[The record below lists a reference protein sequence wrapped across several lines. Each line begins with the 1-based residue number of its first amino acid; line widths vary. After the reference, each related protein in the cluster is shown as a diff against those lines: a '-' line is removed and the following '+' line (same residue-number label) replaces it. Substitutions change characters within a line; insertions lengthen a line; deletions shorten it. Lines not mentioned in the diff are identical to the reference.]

1 MPPPNLMF
9 TLFRARNQTVECYID
24 HYYGR
29 PAIASPAPLL
39 RHAGVHRPHLDAARS
54 TGSPRRARIAGP
66 TAQRLLRPNTK
77 SAQLL
82 PASCRRNLRPRAR
95 QRPRHRPR
103 AGGRHH
109 RRLRHTQNR
118 RLQSDD
124 YGAQLIPWP
133 PKPSRLRKVKPN
145 GAKKPMCIAA

>member
-66 TAQRLLRPNTK
+66 TAQRLLRSNTK

-82 PASCRRNLRPRAR
+82 PASCRRNLRPLPATI
-95 QRPRHRPR
+95 
-103 AGGRHH
+103 HH
-109 RRLRHTQNR
+109 
-118 RLQSDD
+118 
-124 YGAQLIPWP
+124 IPQP
-133 PKPSRLRKVKPN
+133 TYPITHVTSSFPELSHLTP
-145 GAKKPMCIAA
+145 